1 MDLVRDLLDK
11 RVVDRNGRDLG
22 RVDGIVLEMRDDAA
36 PRVAG
41 IEIGPGVLAHRVDPR
56 LGRLAAA
63 VRYLFMGAMA
73 GPLRINVGDLIDVA
87 DPIKA
92 DVAFGET
99 SVAAI
104 EQTLRRWIRLIPG
117 ARS

>member
-1 MDLVRDLLDK
+1 VDLVRDVLDK

-22 RVDGIVLEMRDDAA
+22 RVDSIVLEMRDSAP

-41 IEIGPGVLAHRVDPR
+41 IELGPGVLAHRVHPR

-63 VRYLFMGAMA
+63 VRYVFAGAMA
-73 GPLRINVGDLIDVA
+73 GPLRIDVGDLIDIA
-87 DPIKA
+87 DPIRA

-99 SVAAI
+99 SVAMI
-104 EQTLRRWIRLIPG
+104 EQSLRRWIRLIPG

>member
-1 MDLVRDLLDK
+1 MDLVRDVLDK

-22 RVDGIVLEMRDDAA
+22 RVDSIVLQMRDNA
-36 PRVAG
+36 PPRLAG
-41 IEIGPGVLAHRVDPR
+41 IELGPGVLAHRIHPQ
-56 LGRLAAA
+56 LGRFAAA
-63 VRYLFMGAMA
+63 ARYLFTGAMA
-73 GPLRINVGDLIDVA
+73 GPLRINVGDLLDIA

-104 EQTLRRWIRLIPG
+104 EQTLRRWCRSIPG
-117 ARS
+117 AR